1 MRYASSQS
9 GHLAGRAE
17 ADGEGGVLGKL
28 TKMVDVIRHV
38 ASSGLIRHEV
48 GMRRAAGGPWRAGGE

>member
-9 GHLAGRAE
+9 GPLAGRAE

-38 ASSGLIRHEV
+38 ASSGL
-48 GMRRAAGGPWRAGGE
+48 